1 MQGEYACGASGVK
14 DYSIFAHITVAETI
28 RNGHQS
34 NNMTKKINETAEKQ
48 PAANCNPL
56 SNVTAQ
62 AVAMQTDL
70 AQLILNIRGV
80 QVMIDRDLAMLYG
93 VDTRVLNQET
103 LIVIPKISSF
113 V

>member
-1 MQGEYACGASGVK
+1 
-14 DYSIFAHITVAETI
+14 
-28 RNGHQS
+28 
-34 NNMTKKINETAEKQ
+34 MTKIINGNAEKQ
-48 PAANCNPL
+48 PAANCDPL
-56 SNVTAQ
+56 SDIATQ
-62 AVAMQTDL
+62 AVAMQTDI
-70 AQLILNIRGV
+70 ARLILNIRGV

>member
-1 MQGEYACGASGVK
+1 MRAVHRG
-14 DYSIFAHITVAETI
+14 AHITVAETI

-48 PAANCNPL
+48 PAANCDPL
-56 SNVTAQ
+56 SDIATQ
-62 AVAMQTDL
+62 AVAMQTDI
-70 AQLILNIRGV
+70 ARLILNIRGV

>member
-1 MQGEYACGASGVK
+1 
-14 DYSIFAHITVAETI
+14 
-28 RNGHQS
+28 
-34 NNMTKKINETAEKQ
+34 
-48 PAANCNPL
+48 
-56 SNVTAQ
+56 
-62 AVAMQTDL
+62 MQTDI
-70 AQLILNIRGV
+70 ARLILNIRGV